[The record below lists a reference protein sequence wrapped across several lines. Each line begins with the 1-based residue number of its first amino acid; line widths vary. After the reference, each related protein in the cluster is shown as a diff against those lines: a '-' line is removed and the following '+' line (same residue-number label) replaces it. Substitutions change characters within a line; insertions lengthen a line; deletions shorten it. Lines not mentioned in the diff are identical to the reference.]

1 MMSGPVFL
9 VTIMAESF
17 DGFTEVVSSRSKKE
31 FISNFLLGEESRDR
45 QHLRWTKTSVTAVMT
60 ILVVCMN
67 WMVVSML
74 NHVID
79 EEIHLIRN
87 GFMKPEER
95 SITTGVYMA
104 LIGGTVAEV
113 SALFFIIVKS
123 MFKSS
128 DD

>member
-1 MMSGPVFL
+1 
-9 VTIMAESF
+9 MADSF
-17 DGFTEVVSSRSKKE
+17 EGFTEVIREQTKALKKE
-31 FISNFLLGEESRDR
+31 FISQLLIVEETADR
-45 QHLRWTKTSVTAVMT
+45 QHLRWTKTCVTIVMT
-60 ILVVCMN
+60 LLVVSMN

-79 EEIHLIRN
+79 EEIHLIRT

-123 MFKSS
+123 MFKSGG
-128 DD
+128 D

>member
-1 MMSGPVFL
+1 
-9 VTIMAESF
+9 MADSF
-17 DGFTEVVSSRSKKE
+17 EGFTEVTREHPKAFKKD
-31 FISNFLLGEESRDR
+31 FISHLLIGEETADR
-45 QHLRWTKTSVTAVMT
+45 QHLRWTKTCVTIVMT
-60 ILVVCMN
+60 LLVVSMN

-74 NHVID
+74 NYVID
-79 EEIHLIRN
+79 EEIHLIRT

-123 MFKSS
+123 MFKSGE
-128 DD
+128 D